1 MNLSDCAPFLLYSLI
16 TDYAYTHSGL
26 AIRGRSKAIA
36 SPTGKG
42 RMRTW
47 TAILLCMMAVATTGV
62 VARYGAEQSEM
73 RRQAIL
79 RSMAVSFISA
89 LNDND
94 VTYWVDF
101 GTLLGIIRDGDVI
114 LGDNDVDISIGNDE
128 GTLALMDG
136 PVRTR
141 LQAQGYVLERMDWGP
156 AYRVRKLH
164 ALFRYRYFIGVDITE
179 KDGDTIIFSE
189 GPSNNI
195 ASALVGTPKR
205 IPWPRGA
212 IQVKVPD
219 DVHGALVSRYGKDYM
234 TPIMNEKGRAAPKN
248 RKWIKTLLEGPKRVE
263 GRNLPKPGEFTDPG
277 TDTCSPH
284 CNSDINFSVARTRER
299 TRSKTHTNDKSPDG
313 SKKKTEPKKP
323 KN

>member
-1 MNLSDCAPFLLYSLI
+1 MNLSDCAPFLLYPLI

-26 AIRGRSKAIA
+26 ANCGLSKAIA

-42 RMRTW
+42 QMRAW
-47 TAILLCMMAVATTGV
+47 TAILLCMVAVATIGV

-89 LNDND
+89 LNDNH

-101 GTLLGIIRDGDVI
+101 GTLLGIIRDGDII

-141 LQAQGYVLERMDWGP
+141 LQAQGYVLERMTWGP

-164 ALFRYRYFIGVDITE
+164 ELFHMRYFIGVDITE
-179 KDGDTIIFSE
+179 KDGDTIIFAE
-189 GPSNNI
+189 GPSNNM
-195 ASALVGTPKR
+195 ASALVGTPKW
-205 IPWPRGA
+205 IPWLRGA
-212 IQVKVPD
+212 IQILVPD
-219 DVHGALVSRYGKDYM
+219 DVHGVLVSRYGKDYM
-234 TPIMNEKGRAAPKN
+234 TPIMNYKGRAQPEN
-248 RKWIKTLLEGPKRVE
+248 RKWIKTLLE

-284 CNSDINFSVARTRER
+284 CNPDIKRRKQKEGRRKKGRRKQT
-299 TRSKTHTNDKSPDG
+299 SKSLG
-313 SKKKTEPKKP
+313 WG
-323 KN
+323 